1 MTDDHRYSFD
11 TSAILNG
18 RRDLFRPT
26 VFRGLWTLIEA
37 AIAANEVRSIDEV
50 RRELAR
56 RDDDAKRWADEQS
69 DLFCPLDLTV
79 QQSATQILQLHPN
92 LVKQGGQRSGA
103 DPFVIA
109 LAMAYRGKVVSEETA
124 SGNLDKPRI
133 PDVCSAIGVPCLTLM
148 DYIEEQGWTW

>member
-1 MTDDHRYSFD
+1 MTDPRRYSFD

-26 VFRGLWTLIEA
+26 VFRGLWGLIED
-37 AIAANEVRSIDEV
+37 AIAARQVRSVDEV
-50 RRELAR
+50 RRELAK
-56 RDDDAKRWADEQS
+56 RDDDAKRWADAQS
-69 DLFCPLDLTV
+69 DLFCPLDTAI
-79 QQSATQILQLHPN
+79 QQSATQILRSHPN

-109 LAMAYRGKVVSEETA
+109 LAMTYQGKVVSEETA

-133 PDVCSAIGVPCLTLM
+133 PDVCAAIGVPCLTLM
-148 DYIEEQGWTW
+148 DYIEEQGWAF